1 MRKKLPKTNG
11 RIGALP
17 PLDGGQGTD
26 GDDKE
31 ISSKRARSYQESP
44 LNALSPSPETINVTK
59 VSASPD
65 VHQVDDSS
73 TVIV

>member
-17 PLDGGQGTD
+17 PLDGQGGD
-26 GDDKE
+26 GEDKE
-31 ISSKRARSYQESP
+31 VSSKRARSYQESP
-44 LNALSPSPETINVTK
+44 MNALSPAPEGINVTK
-59 VSASPD
+59 VSASPE
-65 VHQVDDSS
+65 VHVDDS